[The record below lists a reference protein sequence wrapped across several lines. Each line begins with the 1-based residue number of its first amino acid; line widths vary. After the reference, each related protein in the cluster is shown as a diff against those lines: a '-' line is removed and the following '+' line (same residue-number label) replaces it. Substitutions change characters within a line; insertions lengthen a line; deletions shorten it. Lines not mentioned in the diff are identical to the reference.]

1 MGNAFNTDSP
11 VLWKLKHSWSPP
23 PEYKPH
29 PQLFFSGERGGNF
42 ELEFCKTTEDKFNG
56 FMPCISRSVI
66 LHETTNIID
75 V

>member
-1 MGNAFNTDSP
+1 MLSILTPQFCGNLSIVGA
-11 VLWKLKHSWSPP
+11 P

-29 PQLFFSGERGGNF
+29 PQLFFSGEWGGNF

-56 FMPCISRSVI
+56 FMSCISHSVI